1 MSADEALQK
10 IEKFKN
16 SFKKNLEKNLSEFKK
31 NITDII
37 LNSFLLSLSQ
47 FINILSTNL

>member
-31 NITDII
+31 NITDIVRNAI
-37 LNSFLLSLSQ
+37 LKYNAMLVK
-47 FINILSTNL
+47 NMAM